1 MSKLRLIGL
10 NFNKNDILDALHKTG
25 AVQISETNS
34 FADTL
39 SLSTSCDKD
48 SISKKYLTAKKC
60 IDFYSEQIAKS
71 KNKEYFPKESSEVL
85 NNFIVSYDE
94 FVSLPKNEKFIWNL
108 IEEGVS
114 FINEVSDIRAKKIKL
129 YNLRQQ
135 LEPYLIIEEKLSSF
149 VDSKNVGIS
158 LGTIKLENIN
168 LTKDFLDS
176 FEFTDY
182 KIYKDNKYCVILV
195 VSLKEES
202 DEVVGKLNELGFT
215 KCPFSFD
222 LTAQEKINE
231 IDSEL
236 VNIEKRIEEISK
248 VICEK
253 SANIKSIKIFAD
265 YYYFLLEKEITSEGF
280 RCTEKTFILEGY
292 VPTISQDEVR
302 ASLNEVSNAIFI
314 EFLPISDDEE
324 VPVLTKNNKI
334 ITQSEFI
341 TDLYSTPNYR
351 EIDPNRIVFFF
362 FMLFM
367 GVIMADIGYGVLMI
381 VVGLVL
387 SSRIKVDNGARRLW
401 NIIAMGGISSIIF
414 GVLFNSFFGLGI
426 LPFSIL
432 PSPTPDLQTGEINIE
447 TIMTLLLAS
456 LGLGV
461 LQLSVGYFYKAL
473 NCFKQGKII
482 DGICDGL
489 LWVLFFIG
497 LVLSSFN
504 FLLDYLSV
512 TIPINLRAFFD
523 KTTIPGLIMIIGS
536 VTLAALTAGRRE
548 KGFGKFS
555 KAFGSVY
562 GIINIL
568 SDVLSYARLFGL
580 MLSGM
585 IIAQTFNMKLGLPLI
600 QGGGIGAPL
609 GVLVIII
616 GHIFNIAM
624 NVLGAY
630 IHDSRLQYIEFFSK
644 FYTGEGERFI
654 PFASKFEFIYLKK

>member
-1 MSKLRLIGL
+1 MTKLRLIGL
-10 NFNKNDILDALHKTG
+10 NFNKNNILDALHKTG

-39 SLSTSCDKD
+39 ALSTSFDKD
-48 SISKKYLTAKKC
+48 YISKRYLTAKKC
-60 IDFYSEQIAKS
+60 IDFYCEQIGKA
-71 KNKEYFPKESSEVL
+71 KNKKYYPKETDEIL
-85 NNFIVSYDE
+85 NNFFVSYDE

-108 IEEGVS
+108 IEEGIS
-114 FINEVSDIRAKKIKL
+114 FINEMSDIRAKKIKL

-135 LEPYLIIEEKLSSF
+135 LEPYLLVEDKLSCF
-149 VDSKNVGIS
+149 VDSKNVCIS
-158 LGTIKLENIN
+158 LGTIKSENVN
-168 LTKDFLDS
+168 LVKELLDG

-182 KIYKDNKYCVILV
+182 TVYNNNKYCVV
-195 VSLKEES
+195 MVASLKEQNE
-202 DEVVGKLNELGFT
+202 DVVSKLNELGYT
-215 KCPFSFD
+215 KCAFSFD
-222 LTAQEKINE
+222 LTAQDKINQ

-236 VNIEKRIEEISK
+236 DKIENRIEEISK
-248 VICEK
+248 IICKK
-253 SANIKSIKIFAD
+253 SANLKSIKMFAD
-265 YYYFLLEKEITSEGF
+265 YYYFLLEKETTSEGF
-280 RCTEKTFILEGY
+280 RCTEKTFVLEGY
-292 VPTISQDEVR
+292 VPKANQDEVK
-302 ASLNEVSNAIFI
+302 ASLREVSDAIFI
-314 EFLPISDDEE
+314 EFLSISDDEN
-324 VPVLTKNNKI
+324 VPVLTKNNKV

-367 GVIMADIGYGVLMI
+367 GIIMADIGYGFLMI
-381 VVGLVL
+381 FIGLVL
-387 SSRIKVDNGARRLW
+387 ASRIKVDNGARRLW
-401 NIIAMGGISSIIF
+401 NIIAMGGVSSIIF
-414 GVLFNSFFGLGI
+414 GVLFNSFFGIEI
-426 LPFSIL
+426 LPFSVL
-432 PSPTPDLQTGEINIE
+432 PSPTPDLETGEINLE

-473 NCFKQGKII
+473 NCFRKGEII

-497 LVLSSFN
+497 LVMASFN
-504 FLLDYLSV
+504 FLLDYLGVS
-512 TIPINLRAFFD
+512 IPINLRTFFD
-523 KTTIPGLIMIIGS
+523 KTASPGLILVVAS
-536 VTLAALTAGRRE
+536 VLLAALTAGRRE
-548 KGFGKFS
+548 KGFGKLS

-600 QGGGIGAPL
+600 QGGGIGVVL
-609 GVLVIII
+609 GALVIVI
-616 GHIFNIAM
+616 GHVFNIAM

-644 FYTGEGERFI
+644 FYTGEGERFV
-654 PFASKFEFIYLKK
+654 PFASKFEYIYLKK